1 MLRERARS
9 SVFAFGSL
17 LALSVGS
24 WGCSGVEC
32 SNIGGTFVCGP
43 PAAKTLTSIQVPT
56 GAILATSRTVQ
67 VNVQVAPSQLPASG
81 IAPLVLETMSGRVL
95 YEGPLRADK
104 PLKARVALP
113 TSQDRVV
120 ARLFA
125 GGETLRVEGQVTAGA
140 ASVSF

>member
-81 IAPLVLETMSGRVL
+81 IAPLVAFSYGTVAVAT
-95 YEGPLRADK
+95 GP
-104 PLKARVALP
+104 
-113 TSQDRVV
+113 TF
-120 ARLFA
+120 LFSEIHIA
-125 GGETLRVEGQVTAGA
+125 
-140 ASVSF
+140 